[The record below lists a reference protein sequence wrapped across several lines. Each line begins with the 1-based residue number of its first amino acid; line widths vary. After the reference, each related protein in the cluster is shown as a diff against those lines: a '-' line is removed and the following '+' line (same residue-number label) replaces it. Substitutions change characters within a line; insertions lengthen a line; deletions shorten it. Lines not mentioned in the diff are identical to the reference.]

1 MSRTAADIT
10 VPADVAVADG
20 GPILRVQGLTKHF
33 PVTRGF
39 IVRRQVGAVRAVDG
53 VDFEIAAGET
63 LGLVGESGCGKST
76 TGNAI
81 MQLEVPTSGKV
92 VFEGEDLVQLSREDQ
107 RRLRRKMQMIFQDP
121 YGSLNPRMSIGRI
134 IEEPLQVHKL
144 FGSRN
149 DRRDRVRELLI
160 TVGLDPRFASRYP
173 HEFSGGQRQ
182 RIAFARA
189 LGVQPS
195 FIVCDEPV
203 SALDVSIQAQIM
215 NLLLDLQQQF
225 GVAYLFISHDFKVV
239 RQISHRI
246 AVMYL
251 GQIVEMAPSDQFY
264 VRPLHPY
271 TRSLL
276 SAVPMPDPDAE
287 AKRQRIILSGDVPS
301 PVNPPSG
308 CRFHPRCPWA
318 RERCVSDSP
327 SLVEIAPGHH
337 ASCHFW
343 QEIEASGG
351 DVPQA
356 TSGLKAS

>member
-1 MSRTAADIT
+1 MEGAAAPTANSQALLT
-10 VPADVAVADG
+10 V
-20 GPILRVQGLTKHF
+20 RGLTKYF
-33 PVTRGF
+33 PVMRGF
-39 IVRRQVGAVRAVDG
+39 IVKRQAGLVRAVDG
-53 VDFEIAAGET
+53 IGFELAGGET
-63 LGLVGESGCGKST
+63 LGLVGESGCGKTT

-81 MQLEVPTSGKV
+81 MQLETPTAGEV
-92 VFEGEDLVQLSREDQ
+92 VFEGSDLVQLSRDEQ
-107 RRLRRKMQMIFQDP
+107 RRSRRKMQMIFQDP
-121 YGSLNPRMSIGRI
+121 YGSLNPRMSVGQI

-144 FGSRN
+144 YESRGE
-149 DRRDRVRELLI
+149 RRDRVGELLEI
-160 TVGLDPRFASRYP
+160 VGLDPRFASRYP

-189 LGVQPS
+189 LAVQPS

-264 VRPLHPY
+264 IRPLHPY

-276 SAVPMPDPDAE
+276 SAVPVPYPDTE
-287 AKRQRIILSGDVPS
+287 AKRQRLILTGDVPS

-308 CRFHPRCPWA
+308 CRFHPRCPWM
-318 RERCVSDSP
+318 RDRCAVD
-327 SLVEIAPGHH
+327 APALADTAGGHFV
-337 ASCHFW
+337 SCHYW
-343 QEIEASGG
+343 KEIDDAGS
-351 DVPQA
+351 VLPQA
-356 TSGLKAS
+356 TNGASAS